1 MSTYYASALNLNT
14 LTEEQFASEVNMYNS
29 TGRLSAAKLIGIG
42 ATEPTTIFGSNLHNR
57 VANKFG
63 GDVARLLKEFRPV
76 RGIAAGG
83 APAASAGAKWNA
95 AVQVKKSASDRLADA
110 MAAIEA
116 LKAEVLQEA
125 KAKVV
130 SLMEP
135 ARMTASIVGLKSEK
149 VTDEMF
155 EAALTKAAVTDS
167 EGALKVLV
175 DLLKK

>member
-63 GDVARLLKEFRPV
+63 GSIERLLREFVPV
-76 RGIAAGG
+76 RGAAAG
-83 APAASAGAKWNA
+83 AVPASAGAKWNA
-95 AVQVKKSASDRLADA
+95 AVQKKSASERLTDA
-110 MAAIEA
+110 MAAIES

-125 KAKVV
+125 KDKVV

-135 ARMTASIVGLKSEK
+135 ARMTASIVGLKSER

-155 EAALTKAAVTDS
+155 EAALIKNGAADS
-167 EGALKVLV
+167 ESALKTLV
-175 DLLKK
+175 AMLK